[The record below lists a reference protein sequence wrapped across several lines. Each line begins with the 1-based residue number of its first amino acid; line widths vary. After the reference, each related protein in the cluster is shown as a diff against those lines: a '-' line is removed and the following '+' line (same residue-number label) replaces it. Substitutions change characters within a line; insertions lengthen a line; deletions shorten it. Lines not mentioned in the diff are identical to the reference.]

1 MNIVAQMIG
10 CKNKIIINGVDVTPE
25 TIPDNGFTVTIG
37 TNTYNFSGNITVETA
52 GDVEDVMVTAGD
64 VTCRDVKNVSVS
76 TGEVT
81 CQSVGRSVTV
91 TTGDVTCRGN
101 IGGDVKTNVG
111 DIKCSGGISGNAS
124 TNIGDIRR

>member
-1 MNIVAQMIG
+1 MNIVTQLFG
-10 CKNKIIINGVDVTPE
+10 CKNKITINGVDITPD
-25 TIPDNGFTVTIG
+25 TIPNAGFIVTIG
-37 TNTYNFSGNITVETA
+37 TKTYNFSGDIKVEIA
-52 GDVEDVMVTAGD
+52 GDVEEVMVTAGD
-64 VTCRDVKNVSVS
+64 VVCRDVKNVSVS

-111 DIKCSGGISGNAS
+111 SIKCSGDIAGNAS
-124 TNIGDIRR
+124 TNIGDIKR